1 MVQYLR
7 DVVFNLLG
15 QYTPEYVFSPDTGD
29 LVGISPDVEY
39 IVSAILFIIAFYSF
53 FRIIGILCSR
63 T

>member
-15 QYTPEYVFSPDTGD
+15 QYTPEYVFDPNTGD

-53 FRIIGILCSR
+53 FRIIGSLCSR